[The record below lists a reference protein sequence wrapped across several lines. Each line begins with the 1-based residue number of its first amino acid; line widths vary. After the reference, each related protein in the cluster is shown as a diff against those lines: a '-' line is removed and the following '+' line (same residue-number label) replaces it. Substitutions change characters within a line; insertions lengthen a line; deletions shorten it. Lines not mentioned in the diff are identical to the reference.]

1 MYQSALYCALRR
13 PGKEII
19 GLGERFAGIQY
30 HIHAKLY
37 DENGAEAVASKLPL
51 DWIVIEPNNDGQVFH
66 LVNCVVKAIE
76 QKVYTE
82 NTKPVISI
90 ASSKHNGLI
99 EKLRN
104 AYDLPFVK
112 GYVYGSTI
120 DAGLSRYRNGNP

>member
-1 MYQSALYCALRR
+1 MRR

-30 HIHAKLY
+30 HIHSKLY
-37 DENGAEAVASKLPL
+37 GENGAEAVASKLPL
-51 DWIVIEPNNDGQVFH
+51 DWIVIEPNNDDEVFH
-66 LVNCVVKAIE
+66 LANCVMKAIGRN
-76 QKVYTE
+76 VYNGDNGE
-82 NTKPVISI
+82 AKPVISI
-90 ASSKHNGLI
+90 ASSKNNGLI

-112 GYVYGSTI
+112 GYVHGSTI